1 AAGADPDAF
10 AAIAAGWI
18 QAKILEVGSDR
29 LAAVVVEPVQGA
41 GGVIIPPP
49 GYLERVQAICRR
61 HDVLFVLDEVV
72 SGFGRLGYW
81 SAAERFGLQPDF
93 MALAKGLS
101 SGYQP
106 ISAVMIGERVARALI
121 ERGGDLAHG
130 FTYSGHPVAA
140 AVALANLD
148 ILARERLVERVRDD
162 LEP

>member
-1 AAGADPDAF
+1 
-10 AAIAAGWI
+10 
-18 QAKILEVGSDR
+18 
-29 LAAVVVEPVQGA
+29 
-41 GGVIIPPP
+41 
-49 GYLERVQAICRR
+49 
-61 HDVLFVLDEVV
+61 
-72 SGFGRLGYW
+72 
-81 SAAERFGLQPDF
+81 

-148 ILARERLVERVRDD
+148 ILARERPGERVRDH
-162 LEP
+162 LEPYFAPALGGLAHSPAETRLGKQCVRTCNY